1 MKTKTAPYILL
12 LLMVILTHRGMA
24 QDAEAFTK
32 PIRINLAYK
41 DVTPPDIF
49 LSYKNGGTIS
59 QGKVEIDVTILDKGG
74 VSYVAINNE
83 ERINKLSGDSLV
95 FALAFNQGEELS
107 VIARDNFNNPN
118 AKSFIIKG
126 QQLAKGGKIERKY
139 YALLIGAQDYSDPA
153 FQQLNEPI
161 KDASQLRQTL
171 LNKYTFE
178 EKDITFLKN
187 PTFQDINDAFDQLA
201 HKISPE
207 DFLLVFYA
215 GHGVFDDK
223 TNIGY
228 WIPVDAQEKSR
239 AKWFRNSVLVE
250 DIGAINSKHT
260 LLIADACFSGG
271 IFKTRS
277 ANNNATP
284 DIAMMLKK
292 PSRKAMT
299 SGNLTTVPDKS
310 VFMKYFLQALNT
322 NENLWFPSEDLYDQ
336 VKQSMKN
343 NSDTKPLY
351 GEIQNV
357 GDQGGNFVFKRREN

>member
-1 MKTKTAPYILL
+1 MKTRMVLCILL
-12 LLMVILTHRGMA
+12 LAVMA
-24 QDAEAFTK
+24 YQGLAQSAEVSTK
-32 PIRINLAYK
+32 PLKINLAYK
-41 DVTPPDIF
+41 DVVPPDIF
-49 LSYKNGGTIS
+49 LSYKNGGTMV
-59 QGKVEIDVTILDKGG
+59 QGKVEVALTIIDKGG
-74 VSYVAINNE
+74 VAYVSINNE
-83 ERINKLSGDSLV
+83 ERINKPSGDSLV

-139 YALLIGAQDYSDPA
+139 YALLIGAQDYSDQA

-161 KDASQLRQTL
+161 RDASQLRQTL
-171 LNKYTFE
+171 LSKYTFE

-284 DIAMMLKK
+284 DIALMLKK

-310 VFMKYFLQALNT
+310 VFMKYLLQALNT
-322 NENLWFPSEDLYDQ
+322 NENLWFPTEDLYDQ

-357 GDQGGNFVFKRREN
+357 GDQGGNFVFMKREN